1 MRRLHYNTKICLVA
15 FSFLLLASPLY
26 AISGD
31 KYVVTRVIDGDTINI
46 KAESFAGFPLRIE
59 TVRLI
64 GLDAPELKQDPWG
77 RRAKKHLKK
86 LISESNWV
94 VNVEFDAQQRD
105 RYGRLLGYIWN
116 RQNRTLIN
124 EKMIEDGYAV
134 LSVSQPNIM
143 YDARFAEA
151 DKKARSV
158 KAGFWGPTGI
168 EQLPAD
174 WRRTHPAKCAAP
186 R

>member
-1 MRRLHYNTKICLVA
+1 MCRFHYNTKICLIA

-26 AISGD
+26 AISGN
-31 KYVVTRVIDGDTINI
+31 KYVVTRVIDGDTISI

-86 LISESNWV
+86 LVSESNWV
-94 VNVEFDAQQRD
+94 VNVEFDVQQRD

-116 RQNRTLIN
+116 RQNKSLIN
-124 EKMIEDGYAV
+124 EKMLEDGYAV
-134 LSVSQPNIM
+134 LSVSQSNIL

-151 DKKARSV
+151 DKKARAV
-158 KAGFWGPTGI
+158 KAGFWGPMGL
-168 EQLPAD
+168 EQLPD
-174 WRRTHPAKCAAP
+174 EWRKTHPEKCSAP